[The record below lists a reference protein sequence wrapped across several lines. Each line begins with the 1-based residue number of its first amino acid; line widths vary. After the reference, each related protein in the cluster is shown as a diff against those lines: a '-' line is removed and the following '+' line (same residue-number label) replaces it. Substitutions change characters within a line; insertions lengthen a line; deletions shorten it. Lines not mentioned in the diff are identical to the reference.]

1 MGIVRQITGKGG
13 KQIVQTV
20 IPVRYG
26 QTEVPCVKSSLVLF
40 IAACPPLLPLN
51 CVIAIKE
58 GESLKL
64 FA

>member
-1 MGIVRQITGKGG
+1 MDIVRQITEKGG
-13 KQIVQTV
+13 KWIVQTV
-20 IPVRYG
+20 IPVRYR
-26 QTEVPCVKSSLVLF
+26 QTEVPPVKSSLALF

-51 CVIAIKE
+51 CMIVIKE